1 MIDYISTTTQLFDCK
16 GTHILPH
23 LGNPDAVYSSGWS
36 KYHLQGC
43 ERLAVWVHPN
53 LGMRLEGSISYYW
66 QGNNF
71 SFSNSS
77 FVEAICHINGLLG
90 VDLWKSV
97 LNVFEYGVIMQVK
110 MKPKEYIQHHKDIKK
125 EGLLMNE
132 KPQDRGTFRW
142 WKDGNV
148 SLKMYD
154 AKKNIL
160 MKQGEDR
167 RQVIRNSGWEDAG
180 EFLKWECHY
189 IRPECLNKGVG
200 LRLHQLVN
208 SNWDKII
215 KEDVYLQ
222 YKRLLPMKS
231 IIIPENKKDLSTADI
246 LALTYAEESINEGRT
261 LDELRKVLYSRIN
274 AIPDDVLTKSDKDA
288 RKRQVKT
295 LLDKLQESPESKWD
309 LSEKIQEALEA
320 G

>member
-1 MIDYISTTTQLFDCK
+1 MIDYISTTTQSFDCK
-16 GTHILPH
+16 VTHIFPH
-23 LGNPDAVYSSGWS
+23 LGNPDAVYSSGWR
-36 KYHLQGC
+36 KYYLQGC
-43 ERLAVWVHPN
+43 ERLAVWVHPTFG
-53 LGMRLEGSISYYW
+53 LRLEGSISYWW

-71 SFSNSS
+71 SFSRHS
-77 FVEAICHINGLLG
+77 FVEAINHINGLLH

-97 LNVFEYGVIMQVK
+97 LNMFEFGLILEVQ
-110 MKPKEYIQHHKDIKK
+110 MKPKEYIQHHKTLPH
-125 EGLLMNE
+125 EGLLLNE
-132 KPQDRGTFRW
+132 KPQDKGSFRW
-142 WKDGNV
+142 WKDKNV

-167 RQVIRNSGWEDAG
+167 REVIRNAGWEEAG

-189 IRPECLNKGVG
+189 LRPECLNKGVG

-208 SNWDKII
+208 SDWNQII

-231 IIIPENKKDLSTADI
+231 IILPENKKDLSTADI

-288 RKRQVKT
+288 RKRQVKA

>member
-1 MIDYISTTTQLFDCK
+1 MIDYISTTTTSFGCK
-16 GTHILPH
+16 GTQILPH
-23 LGNPDAVYSSGWS
+23 LGNPAAIFDTGWR
-36 KYHLQGC
+36 KYYLQGC
-43 ERLAVWVHPN
+43 ERLAVWIHPN
-53 LGMRLEGSISYYW
+53 LGLRLEGSVPYFW

-71 SFSNSS
+71 SFSNHD
-77 FVEAICHINGLLG
+77 FVEAINHINGLLR

-97 LNVFEYGVIMQVK
+97 LNVFEYGVIMEVQ
-110 MKPKEYIQHHKDIKK
+110 MKPKEYILHHKSIPQ

-132 KPQDRGTFRW
+132 KPQDRGSFRW
-142 WKDGNV
+142 WKDGNT

-167 RQVIRNSGWEDAG
+167 REVIRSAGWEDAG
-180 EFLKWECHY
+180 EFLKWEVHY
-189 IRPECLNKGVG
+189 IKPECLNRGVG
-200 LRLHQLVN
+200 LRLHHLVN
-208 SNWDKII
+208 SDWNQII

-231 IIIPENKKDLSTADI
+231 IILPENKKDLSTTAI
-246 LALTYAEESINEGRT
+246 VALTFAEESINEGRT

-274 AIPDDVLTKSDKDA
+274 AIPDDVLSKADKDA
-288 RKRQVKT
+288 RKRQVKA

-309 LSEKIQEALEA
+309 LSQKIQEALEA

>member
-1 MIDYISTTTQLFDCK
+1 MIDYISTTTQSFDCK
-16 GTHILPH
+16 GTHIFPH
-23 LGNPDAVYSSGWS
+23 LGNPDAVYSSGWR
-36 KYHLQGC
+36 KYYLQGC
-43 ERLAVWVHPN
+43 ERLVVWVHPN

-71 SFSNSS
+71 NFSNSD
-77 FVEAICHINGLLG
+77 FVEAISHINGLLG
-90 VDLWKSV
+90 VNLWRSM
-97 LNVFEYGVIMQVK
+97 LNVFEYGVIMQVQ
-110 MKPKEYIQHHKDIKK
+110 MKPKEYILHHNDIKK

-142 WKDGNV
+142 WKDSNV

-167 RQVIRNSGWEDAG
+167 REIIRSAGWEDAG

-189 IRPECLNKGVG
+189 IKPECLNKGVG

-208 SNWDKII
+208 SDWNKTI

-231 IIIPENKKDLSTADI
+231 IILPENKKDLSTADI
-246 LALTYAEESINEGRT
+246 LALTFAEEAINEGRS

>member
-1 MIDYISTTTQLFDCK
+1 MIDYISTTTTSFDCK
-16 GTHILPH
+16 GTQFLAH
-23 LGNPDAVYSSGWS
+23 LQEEAQYSSGWR
-36 KYHLQGC
+36 KYYLQGC
-43 ERLAVWVHPN
+43 ERLAVWVKPN
-53 LGMRLEGSISYYW
+53 IGLRLEGSVAYYW

-71 SFSNSS
+71 SFSNSD
-77 FVEAICHINGLLG
+77 FVEAITYINGLLG
-90 VDLWKSV
+90 VNLWKSM
-97 LNVFEYGVIMQVK
+97 LNVFEYGVIMQVQ
-110 MKPKEYIQHHKDIKK
+110 MKPKEYILHHKDIKG

-142 WKDGNV
+142 WKDRNV

-160 MKQGEDR
+160 MKQGENR
-167 RQVIRNSGWEDAG
+167 KQIIRELGWEDAG

-189 IRPECLNKGVG
+189 LRPECLNKGVG
-200 LRLHQLVN
+200 LRLHQLVKPDWN
-208 SNWDKII
+208 QAI

-222 YKRLLPMKS
+222 YKRLFPMKS
-231 IIIPENKKDLSTADI
+231 IILPENKKDLSTADI

-274 AIPDDVLTKSDKDA
+274 AIPDDVLSKSDKDA
-288 RKRQVKT
+288 RKRQLKT
-295 LLDKLQESPESKWD
+295 LLDKLQESPESRWD